1 MFKIKSLISS
11 VLVFLSLFLSAQNPQ
26 VISKLKDEIAN
37 TKDDTTRVKRLV
49 NLSNNLSN
57 SDFKNAIQYAN
68 EALDLASKVNFIKGK
83 AKAYN
88 SLADAYWFHS
98 DYEKAQQYYFK
109 AYRINDSIH
118 DQKAVA
124 FSLYNIGW
132 ILCIQQHNYESD
144 KYLYQSLQIYQSI
157 KDTSGLLSIYNA
169 LASYYV
175 DRSLNEKTTKQ
186 YFDSAIVYF
195 NKGVNYAKQ

>member
-68 EALDLASKVNFIKGK
+68 EALDLASKVNYIKGK

-98 DYEKAQQYYFK
+98 DYEKAQ
-109 AYRINDSIH
+109 
-118 DQKAVA
+118 
-124 FSLYNIGW
+124 
-132 ILCIQQHNYESD
+132 
-144 KYLYQSLQIYQSI
+144 
-157 KDTSGLLSIYNA
+157 
-169 LASYYV
+169 
-175 DRSLNEKTTKQ
+175 
-186 YFDSAIVYF
+186 
-195 NKGVNYAKQ
+195 